1 MEQHL
6 AASGA
11 DKKLQKLISSF
22 AYVALDAQH
31 QFPKYLRGTMGD
43 RNKYGE
49 AVAALDEWVNGYLC
63 DSLVKTGLVRKIYS
77 EELKEPLLAHNDAPF
92 VVAMDPLD
100 GSSNIVS
107 NNAFGTIV
115 GVYRDDLPQTG
126 RKLVAAFYKLYGPV
140 NTFVYTVGKG
150 THEFVKHYD
159 SEGRAQFLLLADN
172 MKIPEPGEVFG
183 LGGDPVDWSP
193 LFLRFGKDLFK
204 KERMKAR
211 YSGTFVADF
220 SQVLHRGGIF
230 AYPSTK
236 KSPRGKLRLYYEAQP
251 MAFLMEQAGGESWS
265 GSSSLLDVVDN
276 DVDARVP
283 LYMGSR
289 ALVKKVMTAL
299 NGMTVNHTPTT
310 IVKK

>member
-1 MEQHL
+1 MAEEKPITLEQHL
-6 AASGA
+6 AAGCK
-11 DKKLQKLISSF
+11 DRKLAKLISSF
-22 AYVALDAQH
+22 AYIALDAQH

-49 AVAALDEWVNGYLC
+49 AVARLDEWVNGFLC
-63 DSLVKTGLVRKIYS
+63 DNLIKTGLVRKIYS
-77 EELKEPLLAHNDAPF
+77 EELREPLLGRNDAPF

-115 GVYRDDLPQTG
+115 AVHKEDIPNTG
-126 RKLVAAFYKLYGPV
+126 RKMVAAFYKLYGPV

-159 SEGRAQFLLLADN
+159 SEGNAQFLLLADN
-172 MKIPEPGEVFG
+172 MKMPEPGEVFG

-193 LFLRFGKDLFK
+193 FFLKYAKDLFREEK
-204 KERMKAR
+204 MKAR

-220 SQVLHRGGIF
+220 SQILHRGGIF

-236 KSPRGKLRLYYEAQP
+236 KNPKGKLRLYYEAQP
-251 MAFLMEQAGGESWS
+251 MAFILEQAGGESWS
-265 GSSSLLDVVDN
+265 EKCSLLDVVDN

-283 LYMGSR
+283 LYMGN
-289 ALVKKVMTAL
+289 KKLIEKLKASL
-299 NGMTVNHTPTT
+299 QYFR
-310 IVKK
+310 K

>member
-1 MEQHL
+1 MDMEIVTLSQHL
-6 AASGA
+6 KQTGV
-11 DKKLQKLISSF
+11 DMDLRRLITSF
-22 AYVALDAQH
+22 AFVALDAQH
-31 QFPKYLRGTMGD
+31 QFPKYLRGTLGD

-49 AVAALDEWVNGYLC
+49 AVAQLDEWVNGYLC
-63 DSLVKTGLVRKIYS
+63 DRLVKTGLVRKIYS
-77 EELKEPLLAHNDAPF
+77 EELRMPLLGHESAPF

-115 GVYRDDLPQTG
+115 GVYREDLPQKG

-159 SEGRAQFLLLADN
+159 GLGNAQFLLLGEN
-172 MKIPEPGEVFG
+172 VKLPEPGEVFG

-193 LFLRFGKDLFK
+193 QFLKFGKGLFK
-204 KERMKAR
+204 NERMKAR

-236 KSPRGKLRLYYEAQP
+236 KSPKGKLRLYYEAQA
-251 MAFLMEQAGGESWS
+251 MAFIMEQAGGASWS
-265 GSSSLLDVVDN
+265 GKSSLLDVVEK

-283 LYMGSR
+283 LYIGNKKLVGKLKK
-289 ALVKKVMTAL
+289 ALEK
-299 NGMTVNHTPTT
+299 
-310 IVKK
+310 